1 MPDLKFQERDLFDDM
16 LSSQK
21 HITDGYN
28 TFANECSTANVRDEF
43 MRMLNEEHAIQ
54 AEVFDEMKKQ
64 GWYTTPAA
72 EQDKIQQAK
81 TKFENA
87 KP

>member
-1 MPDLKFQERDLFDDM
+1 MNETNFQERDLFDDL

-28 TFANECSTANVRDEF
+28 TFANECATPNVRDAF
-43 MRMLNEEHAIQ
+43 MRMLNDEHKIQ

-64 GWYTTPAA
+64 GWYKTPAA